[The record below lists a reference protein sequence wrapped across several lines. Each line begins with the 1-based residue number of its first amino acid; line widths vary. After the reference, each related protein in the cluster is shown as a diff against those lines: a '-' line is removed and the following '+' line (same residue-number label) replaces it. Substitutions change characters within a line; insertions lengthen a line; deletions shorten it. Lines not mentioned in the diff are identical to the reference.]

1 MNQILRRQLT
11 KLVIETRLPWTKCLL
26 LALLSSRTTPP
37 KDIGVSP
44 YEMLYELSHL
54 GQPLGLPSLKPKT
67 SSSKTMYL
75 VSPQSC
81 HPLGTK
87 DYWIRHTHINL
98 EITSWSELGVGKSL
112 SHPGR
117 DHSRFLSGIHRDSS
131 AYHWKRM
138 DPLLLSKVSTPGRAL
153 GCVLKTRWYKSN
165 FEKTLL
171 HGGNCITTLSV
182 PWASSPITVKFN
194 ARLAILCGDL

>member
-26 LALLSSRTTPP
+26 LALLSSRTAPP

-75 VSPQSC
+75 VFPQSC
-81 HPLGTK
+81 HPLGIK
-87 DYWIRHTHINL
+87 DYWLRPTMWVSSTPTSAQRLPPGQNLQQSEAWAVPVETIPGATHY
-98 EITSWSELGVGKSL
+98 W
-112 SHPGR
+112 
-117 DHSRFLSGIHRDSS
+117 DSS
-131 AYHWKRM
+131 VCRWKRM
-138 DPLLLSKVSTPGRAL
+138 DPLHLNKASTPGGAL
-153 GCVLKTRWYKSN
+153 GWV
-165 FEKTLL
+165 F
-171 HGGNCITTLSV
+171 
-182 PWASSPITVKFN
+182 
-194 ARLAILCGDL
+194 